1 MAMDKNTVQEVDFHD
16 IIEGIRPDAP
26 PDLFRQKEK
35 EAADALRNQE
45 NVQRHKKSK
54 PPKSKVRKDD
64 SPDNIPDEECSP
76 EEFFLSHFINTPM
89 MKTLARQGKMVY
101 MRPEYH
107 ERIQRIISVIGNN
120 QLNISTYVDN
130 IFAHHFEEFEEPIRK
145 LYNKNYHDVY

>member
-1 MAMDKNTVQEVDFHD
+1 
-16 IIEGIRPDAP
+16 
-26 PDLFRQKEK
+26 
-35 EAADALRNQE
+35 
-45 NVQRHKKSK
+45 
-54 PPKSKVRKDD
+54 
-64 SPDNIPDEECSP
+64 
-76 EEFFLSHFINTPM
+76 
-89 MKTLARQGKMVY
+89 

>member
-26 PDLFRQKEK
+26 PDLSRQKEK

-76 EEFFLSHFINTPM
+76 EEFFLSHFI
-89 MKTLARQGKMVY
+89 
-101 MRPEYH
+101 
-107 ERIQRIISVIGNN
+107 IISVIGNN